1 MEKILYEKE
10 ICDYLN
16 LPSLPAK
23 EWDGKSPF
31 NKGVAVVN
39 MAYDEKAYAVASYD
53 PQVDKEP
60 RITKVFANGVFFD
73 IVKVLIVP
81 DYMETDVTDADL
93 DDESKRKAEELAHEA
108 EEIENEGTERKIE
121 VPENE
126 YSFDHIHNDEEAI
139 AYITAYNKRNGIKG
153 NVPKK
158 HDTIVM
164 RLAVIYAEEQK
175 ASGIKDS
182 E

>member
-93 DDESKRKAEELAHEA
+93 DEESKRKAEELAHEA
-108 EEIENEGTERKIE
+108 EEIENENVVDTKNEDNL
-121 VPENE
+121 PEWI
-126 YSFDHIHNDEEAI
+126 FDEIHSKEEAE
-139 AYITAYNKRNGIKG
+139 AWLKAYNARNKIRGKIPTNEETIKL
-153 NVPKK
+153 
-158 HDTIVM
+158 
-164 RLAVIYAEEQK
+164 RLLAIHAELK
-175 ASGIKDS
+175 NLNK
-182 E
+182 

>member
-39 MAYDEKAYAVASYD
+39 MAYGEKAYAVASYD
-53 PQVDKEP
+53 QQVDKEP

-93 DDESKRKAEELAHEA
+93 DEESKRKAEELAHEA
-108 EEIENEGTERKIE
+108 EEIENENVVDTKNEDNL
-121 VPENE
+121 PEWI
-126 YSFDHIHNDEEAI
+126 FDEIHSKEEAE
-139 AYITAYNKRNGIKG
+139 AWLKAYNARNKIRGKIPTNEETIKL
-153 NVPKK
+153 
-158 HDTIVM
+158 
-164 RLAVIYAEEQK
+164 RLLAIHAELK
-175 ASGIKDS
+175 NLNK
-182 E
+182 